1 MTPSDLDRSLLTLLS
16 AHAGRANP
24 ISRLDLCAALSRYRL
39 SERQIREQ
47 IRLLRRA
54 GHLIGS
60 APGEDGGYYLITT
73 LEEFNE
79 FMQSEYLAKIKDMS
93 ETAHAMTRAA
103 NRVWGSA
110 ALQTRM
116 F

>member
-1 MTPSDLDRSLLTLLS
+1 MTLSDLDRSILAILS
-16 AHAGRANP
+16 RHIGRLNA
-24 ISRLDLCAALSRYRL
+24 ISRRDLCAALACRRL
-39 SERQIREQ
+39 SERQVREQ

-73 LEEFNE
+73 LEEFNQ
-79 FMQSEYLAKIKDMS
+79 FMQMEYLAKIKDMS

-103 NRVWGSA
+103 NQVWGSA